1 MQDELAARLFHRRSK
16 IERIENGEEAA
27 FEKPARKLSSPE
39 PSQISLS
46 PVGSPRKVS
55 PKKIIFEMTP
65 SSPAKSDST
74 IEEDSIG
81 KC

>member
-27 FEKPARKLSSPE
+27 FEKPARTLSSPE

-55 PKKIIFEMTP
+55 PKKIIFEAP
-65 SSPAKSDST
+65 SSPSKSDST

-81 KC
+81 KR